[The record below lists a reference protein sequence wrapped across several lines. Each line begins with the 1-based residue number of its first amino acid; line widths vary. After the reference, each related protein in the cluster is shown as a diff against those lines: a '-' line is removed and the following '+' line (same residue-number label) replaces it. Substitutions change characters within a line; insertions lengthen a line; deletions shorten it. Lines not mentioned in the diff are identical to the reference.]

1 MSGKPIGNYT
11 VTINTGTDTI
21 TPAPAG
27 IAITAAKTSVA
38 DTTAG
43 LASATYT
50 IALNSLV
57 TAGKGMPTG
66 TVSVYDNFVPITS
79 TVFVP
84 TPTSGTFQ
92 VINGAITWPTTATYG
107 VQTVLIPPCAT
118 GQTSTASIPCNTVV
132 TLSAGAGSF
141 TLPATEATT
150 TGTHYLSFVYS
161 GDAGTNGDSQG
172 RLRLLGGLGNWQPH
186 LARRRIRFRSR

>member
-38 DTTAG
+38 ATTAG
-43 LASATYT
+43 LASAAYT

-57 TAGKGMPTG
+57 TAGKGTPTG

-84 TPTSGTFQ
+84 TPTSGQ
-92 VINGAITWPTTATYG
+92 
-107 VQTVLIPPCAT
+107 IP
-118 GQTSTASIPCNTVV
+118 S
-132 TLSAGAGSF
+132 
-141 TLPATEATT
+141 
-150 TGTHYLSFVYS
+150 HKWRY
-161 GDAGTNGDSQG
+161 
-172 RLRLLGGLGNWQPH
+172 H
-186 LARRRIRFRSR
+186 LADDSYLRRANRSNSSMRDRTNQHCLHSLQHGGDVIQWDRQLHSARHGGDHNRAPT